1 LAVLIPRR
9 RNTPRRVLQAVVA
22 TAAMLMSAAASAQA
36 PAPQVIKLW
45 PNGAPGSAAH
55 RGEPERAK
63 DWWVKN
69 IHDPTVT
76 AFPADRSHNSG
87 TAIVIL
93 PGGAHEEIVWT
104 SEGLNAAR
112 AFNRVGITV
121 FVVKYR
127 LAREPGST
135 YSVERD
141 ETADV
146 RRAMQWVRAHAGD
159 FNIDPH
165 RIGLMGFSAG
175 GELVGMLADYEM
187 TGAPAGGDSL
197 DWVSARPDFQ
207 VLVFPGP
214 AAVRGP
220 VPKNAPPAFLIAGS
234 KDECCGPP
242 TVALYELL
250 QKAGVPAE
258 LHMYAETGHA
268 FNLDE
273 SNRISIL
280 HWPDRLYDWLADSG
294 FLDGRRAAR

>member
-1 LAVLIPRR
+1 MIARVVIGLAATLIP
-9 RNTPRRVLQAVVA
+9 
-22 TAAMLMSAAASAQA
+22 AAAAAQA
-36 PAPQVIKLW
+36 PAPQVVKLW
-45 PNGAPGSAAH
+45 PNGAPGSQAH
-55 RGEPERAK
+55 RGEPERAQ

-69 IHDPTVT
+69 IHNPSVT

-87 TAIVIL
+87 AAIVIL
-93 PGGAHEEIVWT
+93 PGGAHREIVWT
-104 SEGLNAAR
+104 SEGPNVAR
-112 AFNRVGITV
+112 ALNRMGINA

-127 LAREPGST
+127 LAGEPGST

-146 RRAMQWVRAHAGD
+146 RRAMQWVRAHAAD
-159 FNIDPH
+159 YAIDPH
-165 RIGLMGFSAG
+165 RIGVMGFSAG
-175 GELVGMLADYEM
+175 GELVGMLADYRM
-187 TGAPAGGDSL
+187 TGGPAGGDAL
-197 DWVSARPDFQ
+197 DRVSPRPDFQ

-214 AAVRGP
+214 GAVRGP
-220 VPKNAPPAFLIAGS
+220 VPKDAPPAFLVAGS

-250 QKAGVPAE
+250 RKAGVSAE
-258 LHMYAETGHA
+258 LHMYADSGHA

-294 FLDGRRAAR
+294 FLDGQRK